1 MQSGHQETTGE
12 ADQPLAEIASSRIM
26 SDDTEQTKDKPPEF
40 DFSAYPS
47 DSLFHDRRTG
57 IDRRESSHLSDAG
70 KTESPA
76 GAERRAKKERR
87 KRIDPTTFEKQYTED
102 EIEFMTA
109 VQRFKEHS
117 RKQFPTYGEVLRI
130 AVALGYRRV
139 VIDDDYP
146 VGPVQRAEE
155 VNQSH
160 QEGNREVIPPNP
172 HLSPHLC

>member
-1 MQSGHQETTGE
+1 
-12 ADQPLAEIASSRIM
+12 M
-26 SDDTEQTKDKPPEF
+26 SDDTDQTKDKPPEF
-40 DFSAYPS
+40 DFSAYPR

-57 IDRRESSHLSDAG
+57 IDRRESPHRPDDG
-70 KTESPA
+70 KTGSNSA
-76 GAERRAKKERR
+76 SERRAKKERR
-87 KRIDPTTFEKQYTED
+87 RRIDPTTFEKQYTED

-146 VGPVQRAEE
+146 VGPAQRAEE
-155 VNQSH
+155 VDPSA
-160 QEGNREVIPPNP
+160 QESCREVIPPNP